1 MEILGPG
8 NTRLQP
14 GDLGLQGPR
23 KDIEASQRPEQQAAT
38 RNVSADL
45 ESTLADLEQ
54 MSAIY
59 NRRLKFSINREIDR
73 VIVKI
78 IDANT
83 DKVIK
88 ELPSG
93 QLQRLYRRIREAI
106 SLIMDE

>member
-1 MEILGPG
+1 
-8 NTRLQP
+8 
-14 GDLGLQGPR
+14 
-23 KDIEASQRPEQQAAT
+23 
-38 RNVSADL
+38 
-45 ESTLADLEQ
+45 